1 MLKKFPFGD
10 SLLCDLLV
18 LNPTKVSGCKIDI
31 LVSLAKHFPQL
42 KLDATSDIDTLKE
55 EFRDFCLSSSELPEI
70 TMYDCEG
77 VQQPRCGPFWFSLS
91 KMKTMLGEPRF
102 PTLTKLT
109 FGLLCIP
116 TSNADAERG
125 FSMLCKIHIDN
136 QSSLAQSR
144 IISLMAVKM
153 NGEECCLDV
162 ELSSELL
169 KCCKQTTKSSLQS

>member
-10 SLLCDLLV
+10 SLLHDLLV
-18 LNPTKVSGCKIDI
+18 LNPTKVSGCKVDI
-31 LVSLAKHFPQL
+31 LVSLAKRFPQL
-42 KLDATSDIDTLKE
+42 KIDAPSDIDTLKE

-70 TMYDCEG
+70 KMYDCEC
-77 VQQPRCGPFWFSLS
+77 VQRPRCGPFWFSLS
-91 KMKTMLGEPRF
+91 KMKTMLGEPRL
-102 PTLTKLT
+102 PTLTKLM

-125 FSMLCKIHIDN
+125 FSMLRKNHTDN
-136 QSSLAQSR
+136 RSSLAQST

-153 NGEECCLDV
+153 NTEECCLDV

-169 KCCKQTTKSSLQS
+169 KCCKQATKSSLQS